1 MWDRYD
7 ASPGNCEG
15 SGASIPALITVV
27 VATACRTALPVSR
40 ADWRRSG
47 FALRPWHW
55 QIAVA
60 MEVVRGAQGK
70 AEQEEQDHP

>member
-7 ASPGNCEG
+7 TSPENGEG
-15 SGASIPALITVV
+15 SGASIPAVITVV
-27 VATACRTALPVSR
+27 VAPACRTALPLFH

-47 FALRPWHW
+47 FALRPWHR